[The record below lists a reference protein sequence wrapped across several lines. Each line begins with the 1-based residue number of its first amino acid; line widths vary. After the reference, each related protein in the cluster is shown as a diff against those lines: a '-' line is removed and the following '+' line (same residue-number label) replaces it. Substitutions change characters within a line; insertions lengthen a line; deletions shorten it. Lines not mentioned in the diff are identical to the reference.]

1 MTLLFQVSQIL
12 MDSLLKSPSP
22 PTTEDPTALDSL
34 SLQEQRSES
43 INIDKGLS
51 VR

>member
-1 MTLLFQVSQIL
+1 ML
-12 MDSLLKSPSP
+12 MDSLLKSPSLQS
-22 PTTEDPTALDSL
+22 TEDPTALDSL

-43 INIDKGLS
+43 INIDKGFS